1 VSPGDAPVRVVA
13 FVDDLLDR
21 SRVATAL
28 PDVAFV
34 RDPAAVGAAD
44 VVLVDV
50 GTHGRELP
58 EVRAASPR
66 ARIVAFGRHT
76 DTEALDAARRAGA
89 DLVWPRSRFFRDPA
103 AALAADV

>member
-1 VSPGDAPVRVVA
+1 VA

-21 SRVATAL
+21 SAVANAL

-34 RDPAAVGAAD
+34 RDLAAVGPAD

-58 EVRAASPR
+58 ALRAASPH

-76 DTEALDAARRAGA
+76 DTEALDAARQAGA
-89 DLVWPRSRFFRDPA
+89 DVVWPRSRFFRDPA
-103 AALAADV
+103 AAVAADA